1 MLAFG
6 LITSIIF
13 AVVLAGIYMYN
24 SNVRET
30 YTRTRLENRAII
42 TARLLQLQNP
52 INDNVVR
59 RVDSLTTYF
68 LSDKSEAAYDT
79 NHVRLY
85 VNHEVE
91 GHRLDV
97 STAQLS
103 QARSGQRV
111 DFTTGGRM
119 AVAYYHKPSN
129 LIVVAA
135 ARDPQGE
142 RELNQLLEIL
152 VNSYVISIL
161 LVFGAGYYFSRKLMS
176 FVTKIAA
183 DVEEISAQN
192 LSRRIQT
199 GKFKD
204 EWYVLADTLNRLLQR
219 LQESF
224 EVQRRFISNASHEIS
239 TPLTSMMNQ
248 MEVASLRQRSVEEY
262 RQLVDSLYQDAYHMH
277 KLTQTLLQFAK
288 AAGNAGGIE
297 IAPVRVDEI
306 LLRLPG
312 EMAKVNSQFK
322 VMVDFENLPDDDQ
335 QLYVPG
341 NEELLLTAFRNIVLN
356 ACKYSTDHL
365 ARVALRLDEKYLY
378 VTVSD
383 TGKGIEEADLPYI
396 FQPFYR
402 SGNEQH
408 GTGFGLGL
416 SLSDRIIRMH
426 KGTITVEA
434 EKGLGSV
441 FTVSF
446 EKQTSGVA
454 DKQNPNNT

>member
-1 MLAFG
+1 MPVRLRIMLAFG

-13 AVVLAGIYMYN
+13 AILLAGIYMYN
-24 SNVRET
+24 SDVRET

-52 INDNVVR
+52 INDNLVR

-68 LSDKSEAAYDT
+68 LSDKSEAAYDR
-79 NHVRLY
+79 NNRRIY
-85 VNHEVE
+85 ANDENE
-91 GHRLDV
+91 GQGISL
-97 STAQLS
+97 SPTQLS

-111 DFTTGGRM
+111 FFETGGRR
-119 AVAYYHKPSN
+119 AVAYFHKPSD
-129 LIVVAA
+129 LVVAAA

-142 RELNQLLEIL
+142 RELDQLLEVL

-161 LVFGAGYYFSRKLMS
+161 LVFAAGYYFSRKLIS
-176 FVTKIAA
+176 FVTKIAG

-199 GKFKD
+199 GKVKD
-204 EWYVLADTLNRLLQR
+204 EWYFLADTLNRLLQR

-248 MEVASLRQRSVEEY
+248 MEVASLRERSIDEY
-262 RQLVDSLYQDAYHMH
+262 QKLLESLYQDAYHMH

-297 IAPVRVDEI
+297 ITPIRVDEI

-312 EMAKVNSQFK
+312 EMAKVNSDYK
-322 VMVDFENLPDDDQ
+322 VMVDFENLPEDDHE
-335 QLYVPG
+335 LYIPG

-356 ACKYSTDHL
+356 ACKYSEDHL
-365 ARVALRLDEKYLY
+365 ARVALRVDQKYLH
-378 VTVSD
+378 VTISD
-383 TGKGIEEADLPYI
+383 RGKGIEQADLPHI

-426 KGTITVEA
+426 KGSITAEA
-434 EKGLGSV
+434 AKGAGSV

-446 EKQTSGVA
+446 EKQNIRVS
-454 DKQNPNNT
+454 K